1 MTRQIKIIQ
10 MAIARLVTLF
20 VTNIDGSQSRRRH
33 LKQRAIT
40 AMMQTTGHRM
50 VRAHHIQQLRG
61 QA

>member
-1 MTRQIKIIQ
+1 MTRQIQIIQ
-10 MAIARLVTLF
+10 MAIARMVTLF

-40 AMMQTTGHRM
+40 AMMQTTSHRL
-50 VRAHHIQQLRG
+50 VRARHIQHIRG

>member
-20 VTNIDGSQSRRRH
+20 VTNIDGNQSRRRH

-40 AMMQTTGHRM
+40 AMMQTTDHRL
-50 VRAHHIQQLRG
+50 VRARHIQQRRR

>member
-1 MTRQIKIIQ
+1 MTSQIKIIQ

-40 AMMQTTGHRM
+40 AMMQTTGHRI
-50 VRAHHIQQLRG
+50 VRARHIQHIRG